1 MIKLIEIKKWYMRF
15 DLDITMILNNL
26 HNFLLWQIVISL
38 FIFSSINIEE
48 DKQEEKGNG
57 LEREMKSKG
66 GKWKA
71 NTIM

>member
-1 MIKLIEIKKWYMRF
+1 MRF
-15 DLDITMILNNL
+15 DLNITVILNNL

-48 DKQEEKGNG
+48 DKQEENG

>member
-1 MIKLIEIKKWYMRF
+1 M
-15 DLDITMILNNL
+15 
-26 HNFLLWQIVISL
+26 LWQIVISL